1 MYAFCQDLPG
11 VNEDMAQ
18 LIEDEIGQG
27 TVNGCVAH
35 VAGPYD
41 GGWRIID
48 VWEDEAALERF
59 QVERLFPALT
69 KVTGGSERPP
79 GSEVRDVTSVF
90 ARV

>member
-11 VNEDMAQ
+11 ITEDVARR
-18 LIEDEIGQG
+18 IEDEIGRE
-27 TVNGCVAH
+27 TVDGCVAH

-48 VWEDEAALERF
+48 VWEDQAALDRF
-59 QVERLFPALT
+59 REARLFPAVA
-69 KVTGGSERPP
+69 KVTGSAGPP
-79 GSEVRDVTSVF
+79 AGLEVRDVTSVF

>member
-11 VNEDMAQ
+11 VTEDMAR
-18 LIEDEIGQG
+18 LIEDEIGRE
-27 TVNGCVAH
+27 TVDGCVAH
-35 VAGPYD
+35 VAGVYD

-59 QVERLFPALT
+59 QVARLFPALRT
-69 KVTGGSERPP
+69 VTGSSERPP

-90 ARV
+90 ARA